1 MSRSGR
7 AVSRWGWAVSRWG
20 WAVSRWGW
28 AVSRSS
34 GVDRATAERGAGT
47 VFVLGAFA
55 LVLLAATAAVLVGQ
69 AATVRHRAGAAA
81 DLAALAAARAGAD
94 NVPLP
99 CRAAR
104 VVAARNG
111 ARVTTCSVDRH
122 GDARVAVTV
131 DGAGLGR
138 LTLHAKGSARAAP
151 TR

>member
-1 MSRSGR
+1 VVSRSGR
-7 AVSRWGWAVSRWG
+7 AVSRWGWAVGRWG
-20 WAVSRWGW
+20 RAVGRSGRAVS
-28 AVSRSS
+28 
-34 GVDRATAERGAGT
+34 RATAERGAGT

-94 NVPLP
+94 NVPVP

-104 VVAARNG
+104 VVAARNS